1 LNKSTTYLS
10 LGSNVGDRTDNLKNA
25 INSIENIVG
34 KVNKISK
41 FYENPAIGFD
51 GNNFVNICIE
61 VFTYLSPND
70 LLNSLLNIESEYGRR
85 RLKSGEYSSRIID
98 IDIIFYENLSINQN
112 GLVIPHPRMQS
123 RHFVL
128 IPMCDL
134 NPDFIHPILGLKN
147 SKLLE
152 ELEIRNDIVDINF
165 SLED

>member
-1 LNKSTTYLS
+1 MS

-70 LLNSLLNIESEYGRR
+70 LLKSLLNIENEYGRR
-85 RLKSGEYSSRIID
+85 RLKSGEYNSRIID
-98 IDIIFYENLSINQN
+98 IDIIFYENLSINKN

>member
-1 LNKSTTYLS
+1 MKKSTTYLS
-10 LGSNVGDRTDNLKNA
+10 LGSNIGDRTNNLKNA
-25 INSIENIVG
+25 INSIENLVG

-41 FYENPAIGFD
+41 FYENPAIGFV
-51 GNNFVNICIE
+51 GNSFINICVE
-61 VFTYLSPND
+61 VVTHLSPNE
-70 LLNSLLNIESEYGRR
+70 LLNTLLNIENEYGRM

-112 GLVIPHPRMQS
+112 GLVIPHPRMHS

-134 NPDFIHPILGLKN
+134 NPDFIHPVLGLKT
-147 SKLLE
+147 SQLLD
-152 ELEIRNDIVDINF
+152 ELEIRGDIVDINF

>member
-1 LNKSTTYLS
+1 MS

-25 INSIENIVG
+25 INSIENLIG

-41 FYENPAIGFD
+41 FYENPAVGFD

-61 VFTYLSPND
+61 VVTFLSPND
-70 LLNSLLNIESEYGRR
+70 LLNSLLNIENEYGRR

-134 NPDFIHPILGLKN
+134 NPDFIHPILGLKT
-147 SKLLE
+147 SKLLDD
-152 ELEIRNDIVDINF
+152 LEIRNDIVDINF

>member
-1 LNKSTTYLS
+1 MKKSTTYLS
-10 LGSNVGDRTDNLKNA
+10 LGSNIGDRTNNLKNA
-25 INSIENIVG
+25 INSIENLVG

-51 GNNFVNICIE
+51 GDNFVNICVE
-61 VFTYLSPND
+61 LVTHLSPKE
-70 LLNSLLNIESEYGRR
+70 LLNSLLNIENEYGRK

-98 IDIIFYENLSINQN
+98 IDIIFYEDLIINQN

-128 IPMCDL
+128 KPLCDL
-134 NPDFIHPILGLKN
+134 NPDFIHPILGLKI
-147 SKLLE
+147 SQLLDD
-152 ELEIRNDIVDINF
+152 LEIRADIADINF

>member
-1 LNKSTTYLS
+1 MS

-51 GNNFVNICIE
+51 GNSFVNVCIE
-61 VFTYLSPND
+61 LVTHLSPNE
-70 LLNSLLNIESEYGRR
+70 LLNSLLNIENEYGRK

-98 IDIIFYENLSINQN
+98 IDIIFYEDLIINQN

-123 RHFVL
+123 RDFVL
-128 IPMCDL
+128 TPMCDL
-134 NPDFIHPILGLKN
+134 NPDFIHPISGLKI
-147 SKLLE
+147 SQLLDKLE
-152 ELEIRNDIVDINF
+152 TRGDIVDINF

>member
-1 LNKSTTYLS
+1 MKKSTTYLS
-10 LGSNVGDRTDNLKNA
+10 LGSNVGDRTNNLKNA
-25 INSIENIVG
+25 INSIENLVG

-51 GNNFVNICIE
+51 GDNFVNICVE
-61 VFTYLSPND
+61 VVTHLSPNE
-70 LLNSLLNIESEYGRR
+70 LLNSLLKIENEYGRK

-98 IDIIFYENLSINQN
+98 IDIIFYEDLIINQN

-128 IPMCDL
+128 TPMCDL
-134 NPDFIHPILGLKN
+134 NPDFIHPISGLKI
-147 SKLLE
+147 SQLID

>member
-1 LNKSTTYLS
+1 LS

-25 INSIENIVG
+25 INSIENLIG

-41 FYENPAIGFD
+41 FYENPAVGFD

-61 VFTYLSPND
+61 VVTFLSPND
-70 LLNSLLNIESEYGRR
+70 LLNSLLNIENEYGRR

-134 NPDFIHPILGLKN
+134 NPDFIHPILGLKT
-147 SKLLE
+147 SKLLDD
-152 ELEIRNDIVDINF
+152 LEIRNDIVDINF

>member
-1 LNKSTTYLS
+1 MKKSTTYLS
-10 LGSNVGDRTDNLKNA
+10 LGSNIGDRTNNLKNA
-25 INSIENIVG
+25 INSIENLVG

-41 FYENPAIGFD
+41 FYENPAVGFD

-61 VFTYLSPND
+61 VVTFLSPND
-70 LLNSLLNIESEYGRR
+70 LLNSLLNIENEYGRR

-134 NPDFIHPILGLKN
+134 NPDFIHPILGLKT
-147 SKLLE
+147 SKLLDD
-152 ELEIRNDIVDINF
+152 LEIRNDIVDINF

>member
-1 LNKSTTYLS
+1 MS
-10 LGSNVGDRTDNLKNA
+10 LGSNVGDRTDNLKNV
-25 INSIENIVG
+25 INSIENLIG

-51 GNNFVNICIE
+51 GDNFVNICIE
-61 VFTYLSPND
+61 LVTHLSPND
-70 LLNSLLNIESEYGRR
+70 LLNSLLNIENEYGRK
-85 RLKSGEYSSRIID
+85 RLKPGEYSSRIID
-98 IDIIFYENLSINQN
+98 IDIIFYEDLIINQN

-128 IPMCDL
+128 TPMCDL
-134 NPDFIHPILGLKN
+134 NPDFIHPIFGLKI
-147 SKLLE
+147 SQLLD

>member
-1 LNKSTTYLS
+1 MKKSTTYLS
-10 LGSNVGDRTDNLKNA
+10 LGSNIGDRTNNLKNA
-25 INSIENIVG
+25 INSIENLVG

-51 GNNFVNICIE
+51 GDNFVNICVE
-61 VFTYLSPND
+61 LVTHLSPKE
-70 LLNSLLNIESEYGRR
+70 LLNSLLNIENEYGRK

-98 IDIIFYENLSINQN
+98 IDIIFYEDLIINQN

-128 IPMCDL
+128 TPMCDL
-134 NPDFIHPILGLKN
+134 NPDFIHPISGLKI
-147 SKLLE
+147 SQLID

>member
-1 LNKSTTYLS
+1 MKKSTTYLS
-10 LGSNVGDRTDNLKNA
+10 LGSNVGDRTDNIKNV
-25 INSIENIVG
+25 INSIENLVG

-51 GNNFVNICIE
+51 GDNFVNICIE
-61 VFTYLSPND
+61 LVTHLSPND
-70 LLNSLLNIESEYGRR
+70 LLNSLLNIENEYGRK

-112 GLVIPHPRMQS
+112 GLVIPHPRMQA

-134 NPDFIHPILGLKN
+134 NPDFIHPVLGLKT
-147 SKLLE
+147 SQLLH
-152 ELEIRNDIVDINF
+152 ELEIRDDIVDINF

>member
-1 LNKSTTYLS
+1 MKKSTTYLS
-10 LGSNVGDRTDNLKNA
+10 LGSNVGDRTNNLKNA
-25 INSIENIVG
+25 INSIENLVG

-51 GNNFVNICIE
+51 GDNFVNICVE
-61 VFTYLSPND
+61 LVTHLSPKE
-70 LLNSLLNIESEYGRR
+70 LLNSLLNIENEYGRK

-98 IDIIFYENLSINQN
+98 IDIIFYEDLIINQN

-128 IPMCDL
+128 TPMCDL
-134 NPDFIHPILGLKN
+134 NPDFIHPISGLKI
-147 SKLLE
+147 SQLIDE
-152 ELEIRNDIVDINF
+152 IEIRNDMVDINF

>member
-1 LNKSTTYLS
+1 MKKSTTYLS
-10 LGSNVGDRTDNLKNA
+10 LGSNIGDRTNNLKNA
-25 INSIENIVG
+25 INSIENLVG

-51 GNNFVNICIE
+51 GDNFVNICVE
-61 VFTYLSPND
+61 VVTHLSPKE
-70 LLNSLLNIESEYGRR
+70 LLNSLLKIENEYGRK

-98 IDIIFYENLSINQN
+98 IDIIFYEDIIINQN

-128 IPMCDL
+128 TPMCDL
-134 NPDFIHPILGLKN
+134 NPDFIHPISGLKI
-147 SKLLE
+147 SQLID

>member
-1 LNKSTTYLS
+1 MS
-10 LGSNVGDRTDNLKNA
+10 LGSNVGDRTNNLKNA
-25 INSIENIVG
+25 INSIENLVG

-70 LLNSLLNIESEYGRR
+70 LLKSLLNIENEYGRR

-112 GLVIPHPRMQS
+112 GLVIPHPRMHS

-134 NPDFIHPILGLKN
+134 NPDFIHPILGLKT
-147 SKLLE
+147 SELLD
-152 ELEIRNDIVDINF
+152 ELEIRDDIVDINF

>member
-1 LNKSTTYLS
+1 MNKSTTYLS

-70 LLNSLLNIESEYGRR
+70 LLKSLLNIENEYGRR
-85 RLKSGEYSSRIID
+85 RLKSGEYNSRIID
-98 IDIIFYENLSINQN
+98 IDIIFYENLSINKN

>member
-1 LNKSTTYLS
+1 MNKSTTYLS

>member
-1 LNKSTTYLS
+1 MS
-10 LGSNVGDRTDNLKNA
+10 LGSNVGDRTDNLKNV
-25 INSIENIVG
+25 INSIENLVG

-51 GNNFVNICIE
+51 GDNFVNICIE
-61 VFTYLSPND
+61 LATHLSPND
-70 LLNSLLNIESEYGRR
+70 LLNSLLNIENEYGRR

-134 NPDFIHPILGLKN
+134 NPDFVHPILGLKT

>member
-1 LNKSTTYLS
+1 MKKSTTYLS
-10 LGSNVGDRTDNLKNA
+10 LGSNVGDRTDNLKNV
-25 INSIENIVG
+25 INSIENLVG

-51 GNNFVNICIE
+51 GDNFVNICVE
-61 VFTYLSPND
+61 VVTHLSPNE
-70 LLNSLLNIESEYGRR
+70 LLNSLLKIENEYGRK

-98 IDIIFYENLSINQN
+98 IDIIFYEDLIINQN

-128 IPMCDL
+128 TPMCDL
-134 NPDFIHPILGLKN
+134 NPDFIHPISGLKI
-147 SKLLE
+147 SQLIDE
-152 ELEIRNDIVDINF
+152 IEIRNDMVDINF

>member
-1 LNKSTTYLS
+1 MKKSTTYLS

-25 INSIENIVG
+25 INSIENLIG

-41 FYENPAIGFD
+41 FYENPAVGFD

-61 VFTYLSPND
+61 VVTFLSPND
-70 LLNSLLNIESEYGRR
+70 LLNSLLNIENEYGRR

-134 NPDFIHPILGLKN
+134 NPDFIHPILGLKT
-147 SKLLE
+147 SKLLDD
-152 ELEIRNDIVDINF
+152 LEIRNDIVDINF

>member
-1 LNKSTTYLS
+1 MS
-10 LGSNVGDRTDNLKNA
+10 LGSNVGDRTNNLKNA
-25 INSIENIVG
+25 INSIENLVG

-51 GNNFVNICIE
+51 GDNFVNICVE
-61 VFTYLSPND
+61 LVTHLSPKE
-70 LLNSLLNIESEYGRR
+70 LLNSLLNIENEYGRK

-98 IDIIFYENLSINQN
+98 IDIIFYEDLIINQN

-128 IPMCDL
+128 KPLCDL
-134 NPDFIHPILGLKN
+134 NPDFIHPILGLKI
-147 SKLLE
+147 SQLIDD
-152 ELEIRNDIVDINF
+152 LEIRADIADINF

>member
-1 LNKSTTYLS
+1 MKKSTTYLS
-10 LGSNVGDRTDNLKNA
+10 LGSNVGDRTDNLKNV
-25 INSIENIVG
+25 INSIENLVG

-51 GNNFVNICIE
+51 GDNFVNICIE
-61 VFTYLSPND
+61 LVTHLSPND
-70 LLNSLLNIESEYGRR
+70 LLNSLLNIENEYGRK
-85 RLKSGEYSSRIID
+85 RLKSGEYISRIID

-134 NPDFIHPILGLKN
+134 NPDFIHPVLGLKI
-147 SKLLE
+147 SQLLDQ
-152 ELEIRNDIVDINF
+152 LEIRNDIVDINF
-165 SLED
+165 SL

>member
-1 LNKSTTYLS
+1 MKKSTTYLS
-10 LGSNVGDRTDNLKNA
+10 LGSNVGDRTDNLKNV
-25 INSIENIVG
+25 INSIENLIG

-51 GNNFVNICIE
+51 GDNFVNICIE
-61 VFTYLSPND
+61 LVTHLSPND
-70 LLNSLLNIESEYGRR
+70 LLNSLLNIENEYGRK
-85 RLKSGEYSSRIID
+85 RLKPGEYSSRIID
-98 IDIIFYENLSINQN
+98 IDIIFYEDLIINQN

-128 IPMCDL
+128 TPMCDL
-134 NPDFIHPILGLKN
+134 NPDFIHPIFGLKI
-147 SKLLE
+147 SQLLD

>member
-1 LNKSTTYLS
+1 MKKSTIYLS
-10 LGSNVGDRTDNLKNA
+10 LGSNIGDRINNLKNA
-25 INSIENIVG
+25 INSIENQVG

-41 FYENPAIGFD
+41 FYENPAVGFD

-61 VFTYLSPND
+61 VVTFLSPND
-70 LLNSLLNIESEYGRR
+70 LLNSLLNIENEYGRR

-134 NPDFIHPILGLKN
+134 NPDFIHPILGLKT
-147 SKLLE
+147 SKLLD

>member
-1 LNKSTTYLS
+1 MKKSTTYLS
-10 LGSNVGDRTDNLKNA
+10 LGSNVGDRTDNLKNV
-25 INSIENIVG
+25 INSIENLVG

-51 GNNFVNICIE
+51 GDNFVNICIE
-61 VFTYLSPND
+61 LVTHLSPNE
-70 LLNSLLNIESEYGRR
+70 LLNSLLNIENEYGRK
-85 RLKSGEYSSRIID
+85 RLKSGEYISRIID

-134 NPDFIHPILGLKN
+134 NPDFIHPVLGLKI
-147 SKLLE
+147 SQLLDQ
-152 ELEIRNDIVDINF
+152 LEIRNDVVDINF

>member
-1 LNKSTTYLS
+1 MS
-10 LGSNVGDRTDNLKNA
+10 LGSNVGDRTDNLKNV
-25 INSIENIVG
+25 INSIENLVG

-51 GNNFVNICIE
+51 GDNFVNICIE
-61 VFTYLSPND
+61 LATHLSPND
-70 LLNSLLNIESEYGRR
+70 LLNSLLNIENEYGRK

-134 NPDFIHPILGLKN
+134 NPDFIHPVLGLKI
-147 SKLLE
+147 SQLLDQ
-152 ELEIRNDIVDINF
+152 LEIRNDVVDINF

>member
-70 LLNSLLNIESEYGRR
+70 LLKSLLNIENEYGRR
-85 RLKSGEYSSRIID
+85 RLKSGEYNSRIID
-98 IDIIFYENLSINQN
+98 IDIIFYENLSINKN

>member
-1 LNKSTTYLS
+1 MS

-98 IDIIFYENLSINQN
+98 IDIIFYENLSINKN

>member
-1 LNKSTTYLS
+1 MKKSTTYLS
-10 LGSNVGDRTDNLKNA
+10 LGSNVGDRTDNLKNV
-25 INSIENIVG
+25 INSIENLVG

-51 GNNFVNICIE
+51 GDNFVNIC
-61 VFTYLSPND
+61 VKVVTHLSPNE
-70 LLNSLLNIESEYGRR
+70 LLNTLLNIENEYGRK

-128 IPMCDL
+128 TPMCDL